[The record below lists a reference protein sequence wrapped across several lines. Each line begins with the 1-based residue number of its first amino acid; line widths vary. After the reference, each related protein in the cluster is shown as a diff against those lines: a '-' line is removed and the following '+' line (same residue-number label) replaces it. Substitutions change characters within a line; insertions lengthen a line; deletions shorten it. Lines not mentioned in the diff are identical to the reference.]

1 MTNWTQCKSHG
12 ELVYLGSIFTAVV
25 LFVVVLPVHE
35 AFSGR
40 SSNSSVINSLET
52 IEESEEEDV
61 PSPMEEDDTIINESV
76 HILDSLKFVEE
87 GAIETE

>member
-1 MTNWTQCKSHG
+1 
-12 ELVYLGSIFTAVV
+12 LVYLGAILAAVV
-25 LFVVVLPVHE
+25 LFVVVLPVYE

-40 SSNSSVINSLET
+40 SSNSSVTNSLET

-61 PSPMEEDDTIINESV
+61 PSPMEEDNVIINKSV